1 MFSSIIIFLLR
12 QKISRFAVLE
22 CLNLNFYWFCLCR
35 RGCSGNF
42 LQTWDWNDVTRFPCS
57 FTACDCHPIGSSGRT
72 CNHTSGQCPC
82 KDGVTGLT
90 CNRCAR
96 GYQQSR
102 SHIAPC
108 ISKSVVQNWRIFA
121 EFVFFYIFPNRNPA
135 SSQRDDDSERGTWSA
150 QRRSDLRA
158 LSVIRTTR

>member
-1 MFSSIIIFLLR
+1 MWKLKCYRNSPGSRRCFNNVYRLWLSHKNDICIIFGGCAVINNNFLLLLVR
-12 QKISRFAVLE
+12 LIAEQ

-35 RGCSGNF
+35 RGGKKTFKCKHEKKM
-42 LQTWDWNDVTRFPCS
+42 TRNVLS
-57 FTACDCHPIGSSGRT
+57 LTACDCHPIGSSGRT

-108 ISKSVVQNWRIFA
+108 ISKK
-121 EFVFFYIFPNRNPA
+121 
-135 SSQRDDDSERGTWSA
+135 
-150 QRRSDLRA
+150 L
-158 LSVIRTTR
+158 